1 MVRDVKNDSM
11 LKGALAMPYDQHEEI
26 RSIIWQEEKK
36 YLMKKVSFDLILNEA
51 LKIGDY
57 ILFSGKK
64 SPYYVDLR
72 QAISDPMTMDLIAN
86 SLARIIDNEIGKH
99 KFDKILG
106 VPTAGVPFTTIVC
119 QKLAVPMLYYRKE
132 RKEHGV
138 RKKIEGKME
147 INDRILMIDDLIT
160 TGKSVIQAA
169 QAAREQGG
177 LVTELVVLLD
187 REQGG
192 REFILA
198 NNIRPHVLFTVSDDF
213 KWLNEVKLLKDADYR
228 IIMDYIN
235 EEKKATG

>member
-1 MVRDVKNDSM
+1 
-11 LKGALAMPYDQHEEI
+11 LKGALAMPYNLHEEI
-26 RSIIWQEEKK
+26 RNIIWQEEKK
-36 YLMKKVSFDLILNEA
+36 YLMKKVSFDLILNDA

-72 QAISDPMTMDLIAN
+72 QAISDPITMDLIAN
-86 SLARIIDNEIGKH
+86 SLARIIDNEIGRH

-119 QKLAVPMLYYRKE
+119 QKLAIPMLYYRKE

-147 INDRILMIDDLIT
+147 LNDRILMIDDLIT

-169 QAAREQGG
+169 EAVREQGG

-192 REFILA
+192 REFILS
-198 NNIRPHVLFTVSDDF
+198 NNIRPHVLFTVSEAF
-213 KWLNEVKLLKDADYR
+213 KWLNEVKLLSDDNYKV
-228 IIMDYIN
+228 IMDYID
-235 EEKKATG
+235 EEKNRQVK

>member
-1 MVRDVKNDSM
+1 MSHTR
-11 LKGALAMPYDQHEEI
+11 YEEI
-26 RSIIWQEEKK
+26 RNIIWQEEKK
-36 YLMKKVSFDLILNEA
+36 YLMKKVSFDLILNDA

-86 SLARIIDNEIGKH
+86 SLARIIDNEIGKD

-106 VPTAGVPFTTIVC
+106 VPTAGIPFTTIVC
-119 QKLAVPMLYYRKE
+119 QKLAIPMLYYRKE

-147 INDRILMIDDLIT
+147 NNDRILMIDDLIT

-169 QAAREQGG
+169 EAVREQGG
-177 LVTELVVLLD
+177 LVTDLVVLLD

-192 REFILA
+192 REFILS
-198 NNIRPHVLFTVSDDF
+198 NKIRPHVLFTVSDAF
-213 KWLNEVKLLKDADYR
+213 EWLNEVNMLSDDNYKV
-228 IIMDYIN
+228 IMDYIN
-235 EEKKATG
+235 EEKNRPVE

>member
-1 MVRDVKNDSM
+1 MS
-11 LKGALAMPYDQHEEI
+11 KGELAMPNHQYEEI
-26 RSIIWQEEKK
+26 RNLIWQEEKK
-36 YLMKKVSFDLILNEA
+36 YLMKKVAFDLILNDA
-51 LKIGDY
+51 LKIDDY

-72 QAISDPMTMDLIAN
+72 QAISDPITMDLIAN
-86 SLARIIDNEIGKH
+86 SLARIIDNEIGKDN
-99 KFDKILG
+99 FDKILG

-119 QKLAVPMLYYRKE
+119 QKLAIPMLYYRKA

-147 INDRILMIDDLIT
+147 LNDRILMIDDLIT

-169 QAAREQGG
+169 QAVREQGG

-192 REFILA
+192 RESILS
-198 NNIRPHVLFTVSDDF
+198 NNIRPHVLFNVSDAF
-213 KWLNEVKLLKDADYR
+213 KWLNEVNMLNDGDYKV
-228 IIMDYIN
+228 IMDYIKS
-235 EEKKATG
+235 EKK